1 MYFFGQ
7 IDKVYQYLIIALCF
21 VFPLTVAGGNFIA
34 ALIIIL
40 WLLTGN
46 YKQKFL
52 EITSNRFA
60 IASLLFFSLYPIGLL
75 WTEHMQIGLEMTRK
89 MLEFGL
95 LIPVLITIVR
105 YQNIEYYI
113 NAFLAACLLIAIL
126 SIFIGYEIIPPFGSA
141 RVSNPTPAM
150 SHITHTPFMVFAFY
164 LFLIKIRSA
173 FINKSF
179 FLVIGLSVLSAIVLW
194 SIFFTGG
201 RAGHVMF
208 FIMFLLAIIQFWNLK
223 LKTIFFGFLLSIFTF
238 TFFYNVSPIFGER
251 VDKTIQSFKRYED
264 DPKSDLGY
272 RITFGRNSL
281 EIIKNNPIFG
291 VGTGDFKW
299 EYWEVKKVLTPNLY
313 GTANPHNMYILVAA
327 QFGIIGLFALL
338 NIFYSQVKIALSSNR
353 FIKDLG
359 IAIVV
364 FFSIINFSDSYML
377 GHYTSFLF
385 AIFSAFIFK
394 ENY

>member
-1 MYFFGQ
+1 
-7 IDKVYQYLIIALCF
+7 
-21 VFPLTVAGGNFIA
+21 
-34 ALIIIL
+34 
-40 WLLTGN
+40 
-46 YKQKFL
+46 
-52 EITSNRFA
+52 
-60 IASLLFFSLYPIGLL
+60 
-75 WTEHMQIGLEMTRK
+75 
-89 MLEFGL
+89 
-95 LIPVLITIVR
+95 
-105 YQNIEYYI
+105 
-113 NAFLAACLLIAIL
+113 
-126 SIFIGYEIIPPFGSA
+126 
-141 RVSNPTPAM
+141 
-150 SHITHTPFMVFAFY
+150 
-164 LFLIKIRSA
+164 
-173 FINKSF
+173 
-179 FLVIGLSVLSAIVLW
+179 
-194 SIFFTGG
+194 
-201 RAGHVMF
+201 
-208 FIMFLLAIIQFWNLK
+208 MFLLAIIQFWNLK

-338 NIFYSQVKIALSSNR
+338 NIFYSQVKIALSSSR